1 MLWRWAAI
9 LCRNISPP
17 ILETQDFFDSFRSC
31 SFMKMHFPFDVQC
44 TPEPHFFS
52 IFHPGWLE
60 VKQNV
65 VKPLRKMMMGLW
77 PLRIP
82 TRPSIFTKELQSFFL
97 KAHCIV
103 VMMFLLLIQ
112 GKAHAK
118 QKTQPLRSPWWYF
131 IIYFLIVVHRAE
143 HFCHL
148 SPPAAAAANNIMK
161 CIALHCLLGIAVGKL
176 VVFVPSN
183 YEAIACL
190 AHAFQVPLAMH

>member
-77 PLRIP
+77 PLLIP
-82 TRPSIFTKELQSFFL
+82 TRPYIFTKELQSSL
-97 KAHCIV
+97 LWWCSYCLSKPKHMQNKKHSHWGHPDDTSSYI
-103 VMMFLLLIQ
+103 FLLLCTEQSIFVICLLQ
-112 GKAHAK
+112 
-118 QKTQPLRSPWWYF
+118 QQQQP
-131 IIYFLIVVHRAE
+131 II
-143 HFCHL
+143 
-148 SPPAAAAANNIMK
+148 SWS
-161 CIALHCLLGIAVGKL
+161 ALHCLLGIAVGKL